1 MKENKQSPQENNRGL
16 EMFLLFLGMVIVWP
30 AFVLGAIARLLI
42 KHHTTEQYPY
52 WIGAGMLGALGT
64 VFLCTRANPYPFV
77 LTLSQDIVP
86 LAVHVS
92 GTTLMN
98 FVHDAFPL
106 WTRSVLVFPLCT
118 LALELFGIKS
128 LETTLLAKEQQRRVI
143 QVKKSQHAARKVRKA
158 PDHING
164 KAVLGALIDNPNV

>member
-1 MKENKQSPQENNRGL
+1 MNDNKQSPQENNRGL
-16 EMFLLFLGMVIVWP
+16 EMLLLLLGLVMAWP

-42 KHHTTEQYPY
+42 KHHTTESYPY
-52 WIGAGMLGALGT
+52 WIGAGILGALGT

-86 LAVHVS
+86 LVVHIS
-92 GTTLMN
+92 GTTLTN

-106 WTRSVLVFPLCT
+106 WVRSVLVFPLCT
-118 LALELFGIKS
+118 LLFEWFGTTS
-128 LETTLLAKEQQRRVI
+128 LETTLLAKEKQRQVI
-143 QVKKSQHAARKVRKA
+143 QVKKSQHATRKVRKA